1 MQPVPK
7 RVKPKTRETFKPV
20 LPIRHPDTLIS
31 SDYSLR
37 HPFVPSYQRKD
48 EKPDMHNIMTME
60 YQKMW
65 INEKNEYSKRQQ
77 PVLSEEAKN
86 MKKKLHVQLLADTAK
101 RRAMKQPPP
110 PESSKATGKCNHV
123 RSKNT
128 NLVNCEKRQ
137 PAAIPNSFSG

>member
-7 RVKPKTRETFKPV
+7 CVKPKPRDTFKPV
-20 LPIRHPDTLIS
+20 LPIRRPDTLIS

-37 HPFVPSYQRKD
+37 RPFVPSYQRKD

-65 INEKNEYSKRQQ
+65 MNEKNEYSKRQQ
-77 PVLSEEAKN
+77 PGLLEEAKN

-110 PESSKATGKCNHV
+110 PETCKAAGKCNHV
-123 RSKNT
+123 RSKNM
-128 NLVNCEKRQ
+128 NPVNCEKRQ
-137 PAAIPNSFSG
+137 PAAIPNNVSG